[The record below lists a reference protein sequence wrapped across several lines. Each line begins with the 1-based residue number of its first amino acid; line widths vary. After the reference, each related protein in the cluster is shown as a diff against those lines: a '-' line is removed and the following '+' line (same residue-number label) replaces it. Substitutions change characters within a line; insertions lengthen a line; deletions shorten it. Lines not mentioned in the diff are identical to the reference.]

1 MLKDLRLANQAASD
15 SRAMTP
21 LGAHALKLYEAF
33 VASGHGHEDF
43 SAIIAFLRDARS
55 VDGGEIG

>member
-1 MLKDLRLANQAASD
+1 MLKDLRLVSQAATD
-15 SRAMTP
+15 SMAMTP
-21 LGAHALKLYEAF
+21 LGAHARKLYEAF

-55 VDGGEIG
+55 VDGQEAG